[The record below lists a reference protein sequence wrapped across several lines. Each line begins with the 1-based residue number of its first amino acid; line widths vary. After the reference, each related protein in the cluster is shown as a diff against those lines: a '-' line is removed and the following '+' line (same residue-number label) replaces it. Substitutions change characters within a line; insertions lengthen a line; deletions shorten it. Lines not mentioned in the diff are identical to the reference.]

1 MSTISKR
8 STENVKNGV
17 DDSTI
22 EEKPAK
28 KLKVALN
35 VGGKFTKEQVACAD
49 FCSCPEDAL
58 TEEQLQDCA
67 SASKLLEK
75 DLIGKGRLFLQ
86 VVDNNLIF
94 TYAGKKFVGKDLKRV
109 MPLFDAAKDT
119 SDYGKSYVLLANGAD
134 ICKGN
139 SLPGLCTAGV
149 IVQRV
154 P

>member
-1 MSTISKR
+1 MMKH
-8 STENVKNGV
+8 GA
-17 DDSTI
+17 DDSAA

-28 KLKVALN
+28 KIKVDE
-35 VGGKFTKEQVACAD
+35 GKFTKEQVASAD
-49 FCSCPEDAL
+49 FCSCDEDSL

-67 SASKLLEK
+67 SASKLFEK
-75 DLIGKGRLFLQ
+75 DLIGKGKLFLQ
-86 VVDNNLIF
+86 VVDNNLLF

-109 MPLFDAAKDT
+109 MALLDAAKDT

-134 ICKGN
+134 ICKSN

>member
-1 MSTISKR
+1 MSTISEL
-8 STENVKNGV
+8 STEKVKHGV
-17 DDSTI
+17 DDFDT

-28 KLKVALN
+28 KMKVLP

-49 FCSCPEDAL
+49 FCSCDEDAL
-58 TEEQLQDCA
+58 TEEQLQDCV

-75 DLIGKGRLFLQ
+75 DLIGKGKLFLL

-94 TYAGKKFVGKDLKRV
+94 TYGGKKFIGKDLKRV
-109 MPLFDAAKDT
+109 MALFDAAKDT
-119 SDYGKSYVLLANGAD
+119 SDYGKSYVLLANDAD

-139 SLPGLCTAGV
+139 SLPALCSAGV